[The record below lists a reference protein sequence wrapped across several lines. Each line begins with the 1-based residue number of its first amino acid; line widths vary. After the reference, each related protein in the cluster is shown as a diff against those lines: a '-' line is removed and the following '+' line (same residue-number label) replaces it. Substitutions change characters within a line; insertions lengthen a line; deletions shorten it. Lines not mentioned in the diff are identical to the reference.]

1 LLLLLSQNKTTSGFA
16 AGDLADPHGTHEV
29 CLNTILAAMK
39 QLKSQSYMHDCWLW
53 LYRGAWYEWELH
65 EIDMAVPLS
74 PNGTEKKRYFYHQS
88 QKDRV
93 MYQGNDSREFWV
105 RAEDRNKHTARL

>member
-1 LLLLLSQNKTTSGFA
+1 
-16 AGDLADPHGTHEV
+16 
-29 CLNTILAAMK
+29 
-39 QLKSQSYMHDCWLW
+39 MHDCWLW

-74 PNGTEKKRYFYHQS
+74 PNEVYWKETLFFTIR
-88 QKDRV
+88 DRV

-105 RAEDRNKHTARL
+105 RAEDRNKHTARLYDELGLPVWSYWGF